1 MFEKIIV
8 LPYCMNYSLL
18 GQYNNADFI
27 NGNDK
32 KFYGTIDTP
41 TNNKNYNMPLYG
53 ENKNDNWGNISDN
66 MLKGALTS
74 TPLSELFFSRDN
86 VNRLQQK
93 IKYEVFRRS
102 QGKYLMKTNQ
112 NESDLLVVMRAVYIS
127 DALNSPY
134 RIVHQ
139 VKLLNNKVIERIVDE
154 MITNIKTN
162 EEYLN
167 QLDKPINPIPLPVCA
182 ASAGRRTL
190 PPASKTFF

>member
-1 MFEKIIV
+1 
-8 LPYCMNYSLL
+8 MNYSLL

-32 KFYGTIDTP
+32 KFYETIDVP
-41 TNNKNYNMPLYG
+41 KNIKNYNMPLYG
-53 ENKNDNWGNISDN
+53 NNPNDNWGNISDN
-66 MLKGALTS
+66 VLKGALTS

-86 VNRLQQK
+86 INRLQQM
-93 IKYEVFRRS
+93 IKSEVFKRS
-102 QGKYLMKTNQ
+102 NGKYLMKTNQ
-112 NESDLLVVMRAVYIS
+112 NESDLIIVMRAVYIS
-127 DALNSPY
+127 DALNAPY

-139 VKLLNNKVIERIVDE
+139 VKKLNHLVIERIVDE

-167 QLDKPINPIPLPVCA
+167 QLDKPINPIPLPVCS